1 MKPDFDV
8 LVVGGGMVGAG
19 FAALLGAY
27 EPTASLKV
35 AMLEP
40 RPVPYP
46 AAGEPLDLRVS
57 ALSRA
62 SQRLLERAGAWPR
75 VVERGASPYQRMIV
89 WDEKSL
95 PEASDSIRFDAADLG
110 EPDLGHI
117 VENHAVQAALIE
129 RATAHGVTLLRSG
142 IGELSPAVDSISVVT
157 TEGRKLSAALVVA
170 ADGGE
175 SAVRRL
181 AGIDSRSWDY
191 GQHAV
196 VAHLQPERGH
206 ARTAWQRFLAS
217 GPLALLPL
225 ADGRVSLV
233 WSTTPER
240 AAALIELDD
249 TAFGEQVT
257 AASGAVLGPL
267 QPTTRR
273 VAFPLRL
280 LHALSY
286 TGKRVAL
293 IGDAAHG
300 VHPLAG
306 QGVNLG
312 FMDAAALAQTL
323 GEGLEGGADPGDAA
337 PLRRYE
343 RWRKA
348 ENLPAMALMDGLK
361 RLFSNDDPVLS
372 WVRRSG
378 LALADRSGPLKR
390 SLIEHAMGLVGE
402 VPRPARGQFVFS
414 PPARRSRPLRG

>member
-1 MKPDFDV
+1 MKRDFDV

-27 EPTASLKV
+27 GPTERLRV

-40 RPVPYP
+40 RTLPYP
-46 AAGEPLDLRVS
+46 AAGEAFDLRVS

-62 SQRLLERAGAWPR
+62 SQRVLERAGAWPR
-75 VVERGASPYQRMIV
+75 VIERGAAPYQRMVV
-89 WDEKSL
+89 WDERGS
-95 PEASDSIRFDAADLG
+95 PAGRDSIRFDAAELG

-117 VENHAVQAALIE
+117 VENRAVQAALTE
-129 RATAHGVTLLRSG
+129 RAAAHGVTLLRSG
-142 IGELSPAVDSISVVT
+142 VAELAPTDDAISVLT
-157 TEGRKLSAALVVA
+157 TEGRRFTAALVVA

-181 AGIDSRSWDY
+181 AGIDSHGWDY

-196 VAHLQPERGH
+196 VTHLQPERPH
-206 ARTAWQRFLAS
+206 SDTAWQRFLS
-217 GPLALLPL
+217 TGPLALLPL
-225 ADGRVSLV
+225 PDGRVSLV
-233 WSTTPER
+233 WSTTPAQ
-240 AAALIELDD
+240 AAALLECDD
-249 TAFGEQVT
+249 ASFAAQVT
-257 AASGAVLGPL
+257 SASAEVLGGL
-267 QPTTRR
+267 EATTRMA
-273 VAFPLRL
+273 AFPLRL

-286 TGKRVAL
+286 TRTRIAL

-312 FMDAAALAQTL
+312 LMDAAALAQAL
-323 GEGLEGGADPGDAA
+323 GEGLGQGADPGDTG

-361 RLFSNDDPVLS
+361 RLFGHDHPAVS
-372 WVRRSG
+372 WARRTG

-390 SLIEHAMGLVGE
+390 SLIEHAMGLAGE
-402 VPRPARGQFVFS
+402 VPLPAR
-414 PPARRSRPLRG
+414 

>member
-1 MKPDFDV
+1 MKRDFDV
-8 LVVGGGMVGAG
+8 IVVGGGMVGAG
-19 FAALLGAY
+19 FASLLGAY
-27 EPTASLKV
+27 EPTQGMKV

-46 AAGEPLDLRVS
+46 AADEPIDLRVS

-62 SQRLLERAGAWPR
+62 AQRLLERTGAWPR
-75 VVERGASPYQRMIV
+75 VVARGAAAYQRMVV
-89 WDEKSL
+89 WDEKSAPDG
-95 PEASDSIRFDAADLG
+95 PESICFDAARLA

-117 VENHAVQAALIE
+117 VENRAVQAALTE

-142 IGELSPAVDSISVVT
+142 VAELSQAGDSMAVVT
-157 TEGRKLSAALVVA
+157 TEGRKLTAALVVA

-175 SAVRRL
+175 SVVRKL
-181 AGIDSRSWDY
+181 AGIDSHGWDY

-196 VAHLQPERGH
+196 VAHLQPERPH
-206 ARTAWQRFLAS
+206 AHTAWQRFLS
-217 GPLALLPL
+217 TGPLALLPL

-233 WSTTPER
+233 WSTTPEQ
-240 AAALIELDD
+240 AAALTELDD
-249 TAFGEQVT
+249 ASFCKEVT
-257 AASGAVLGPL
+257 CASGEVLGRLEPA
-267 QPTTRR
+267 TRR
-273 VAFPLRL
+273 AAFPLRL

-286 TGKRVAL
+286 TGPRIAL

-312 FMDAAALAQTL
+312 FMDAAALAQSL
-323 GEGLEGGADPGDAA
+323 GEGLAQGADPGDTA

-348 ENLPAMALMDGLK
+348 ENIPAMALMDGLK
-361 RLFSNDDPVLS
+361 RLFSNSDPALS
-372 WVRRSG
+372 WLRRTG

-390 SLIEHAMGLVGE
+390 GLIEHAMGLAGE
-402 VPRPARGQFVFS
+402 VPLPVARE
-414 PPARRSRPLRG
+414 L